1 MVPVPG
7 GRSITPLN
15 HTNTTPAHACARSVF
30 VGPGV
35 QRADGLVVIWGN
47 VLLRGSAQAV
57 EHVNNNTITRTDIP
71 EPGSTTP
78 PASQHR
84 STSGHCYQPSSY

>member
-15 HTNTTPAHACARSVF
+15 STTTTPAHEYTRSVF

-35 QRADGLVVIWGN
+35 QRDDLLMKGRPRPEAVTDHGPAISRKFEVRQLENIYREQNRVEQEYGIQVGLV
-47 VLLRGSAQAV
+47 
-57 EHVNNNTITRTDIP
+57 
-71 EPGSTTP
+71 
-78 PASQHR
+78 
-84 STSGHCYQPSSY
+84 